1 MLTREQLHT
10 ECRKIFDALP
20 DRGETIDGVDDA
32 VLKLNKQA
40 AMAIDLEAE
49 NGRLKAALKI
59 EDETREM
66 ANPVINSYV
75 GDLKDT
81 VSELTAIVEAYRLA
95 GKWAELGTNCHDCP
109 VRLGTCG
116 NNKKP
121 ACQHPSDYEAEW
133 IKAVR
138 GE

>member
-40 AMAIDLEAE
+40 AMAIKLQSKLDKVREWADNL
-49 NGRLKAALKI
+49 I
-59 EDETREM
+59 SIDE
-66 ANPVINSYV
+66 PII
-75 GDLKDT
+75 D
-81 VSELTAIVEAYRLA
+81 
-95 GKWAELGTNCHDCP
+95 
-109 VRLGTCG
+109 
-116 NNKKP
+116 
-121 ACQHPSDYEAEW
+121 EW
-133 IKAVR
+133 IPCLEWVHGKLLSVVDEK

>member
-1 MLTREQLHT
+1 MLTREQLHA

-49 NGRLKAALKI
+49 NERWRAVYDRAIANLVRADDALVDLQSKLDKVREWVDFWAPDI
-59 EDETREM
+59 RDISHVGHDTILSILDE
-66 ANPVINSYV
+66 
-75 GDLKDT
+75 K
-81 VSELTAIVEAYRLA
+81 
-95 GKWAELGTNCHDCP
+95 
-109 VRLGTCG
+109 
-116 NNKKP
+116 
-121 ACQHPSDYEAEW
+121 
-133 IKAVR
+133 